1 MKLPVDNK
9 KGAENNAQML
19 RKLVYR
25 EMKLEQERNTEAVI
39 IK

>member
-9 KGAENNAQML
+9 KEAENNAQML

-25 EMKLEQERNTEAVI
+25 EMKLEEESNTEAVI